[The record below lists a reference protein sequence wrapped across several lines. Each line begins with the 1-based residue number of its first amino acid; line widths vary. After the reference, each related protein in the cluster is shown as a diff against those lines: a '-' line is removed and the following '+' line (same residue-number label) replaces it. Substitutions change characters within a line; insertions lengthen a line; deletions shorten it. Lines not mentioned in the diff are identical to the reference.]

1 MTMPEILAGHCRH
14 YYETVMQASDPPSP
28 SSQDEYK
35 EALRRGFRLYTDFRL
50 HLARQ
55 FIDAAMV
62 ARWGEL
68 DDAATRFAQ
77 NPGHGS
83 ALNENGRLGARDFLG
98 MHWQAGELARQIG
111 GAGLGNVGR
120 RPDPSTGFGFLGPN
134 DRTYIN
140 GRTRLWRQLAL
151 SRIGHS
157 RYWQLSDRL
166 KNYLRDQVRNAR
178 RLYVA
183 LLYNHP
189 LQPSYKDAY
198 IQALRNRPA
207 DIWGAYLKALVPATP
222 ATGVR
227 LALTILTG
235 WDPRSGSPPPRS
247 AAQSMIET
255 FLSGFGIS
263 D

>member
-1 MTMPEILAGHCRH
+1 ME
-14 YYETVMQASDPPSP
+14 ASNPPSP
-28 SSQDEYK
+28 SSREEYK
-35 EALRRGFRLYTDFRL
+35 TALRRGYMIFTGTRI

-62 ARWGEL
+62 ATRPEL
-68 DDAATRFAQ
+68 VEAASRFAQ
-77 NPGHGS
+77 NPGHGN
-83 ALNENGRLGARDFLG
+83 ALNATGRQGAQDFLG

-120 RPDPSTGFGFLGPN
+120 PPDPGTGFAFLGPN

-140 GRTRLWRQLAL
+140 GRTRLWRQVALA
-151 SRIGHS
+151 RIGHR
-157 RYWQLSDRL
+157 RYWQLENTL

-183 LLYNHP
+183 LLYNHD
-189 LQPSYKDAY
+189 LEPSYKGAY
-198 IQALRNRPA
+198 IQALRDRPA
-207 DIWGAYLKALVPATP
+207 DIWGAYLVALIPATP

-227 LALTILTG
+227 LALTILSG